1 MSMHAPRTFSVP
13 PDGHRR
19 RRGAALK
26 DRKQKSI
33 GTTKWQGAR
42 EADEGPIPQPRND
55 PGKRTQVTVSARRM
69 DGPLRPGR
77 SARVWET
84 VSIRCSPASS
94 AAGDP
99 EYRPSQPYT
108 ARSERASGRLVVSLD
123 AERAADGR

>member
-26 DRKQKSI
+26 DRKQKPI

-42 EADEGPIPQPRND
+42 EADEGPTPQPRNI

-69 DGPLRPGR
+69 DGPLRPGICAR
-77 SARVWET
+77 VGNGVHPLFAELELSGKSGISAR
-84 VSIRCSPASS
+84 PAV
-94 AAGDP
+94 P
-99 EYRPSQPYT
+99 RT
-108 ARSERASGRLVVSLD
+108 KRASGRLVVSLD